1 MSSSR
6 VIGKVTRLD
15 TNKIEAELLSGAESH
30 VVNAFDD
37 IYQHSVLESFIGIR
51 SGEDLII
58 GEVVGLR
65 EKDFNNNMVTAGE
78 YHSSK
83 SEVLRYIDI
92 APLGTLLGYPSA
104 KFEFGVSKFPQ
115 IYSDVVFIEKLELD
129 VIFNVK
135 AMEEVSSDN
144 QDKTVLNFLPIGRS
158 HNFPEYEIKIS
169 INSFFGSHSAVL
181 GNTGSG
187 KSCTISS
194 MIQRLFKKKEYAP
207 LGTSFVLFDVNGEY
221 SQALS
226 YLNTDIHAEC
236 VKTFTFDTADTTA
249 KEFMLPHWFL
259 NADEWAMLLRASERT
274 QLPVLRTALG
284 MAVFLENNTTKKE
297 EISNH
302 IVASCILGALASSSS
317 PVSTFNI
324 IQSLLRNHGSGG
336 LTESLITTH
345 KYNSQFGNFPNGEQ
359 EKFLTTVKTF
369 VKDNIDLPAYKNLP
383 FDFEKLGYYL
393 ELAILYEE
401 SFGNKQIRDYCSQ
414 MLTRYKVL
422 KDREEFGFLKAKQ
435 TDAPKSVEDFIHD
448 ILGLAKNGDTINK
461 LSQISIIDMNIVDD
475 EIVEIVSSVV
485 SRLIFEKLRKA
496 KNRNKFPVNLILEEA
511 HRYISTGSGDYDEV
525 SKIFERIAK
534 EGRKYGLFILLSS
547 QRPSELSKTVLSQCS
562 SFIVHRILNPE
573 DLQHIKRITP
583 SVSETILN
591 RLPSL
596 PTRHALVFGASTNLP
611 AVFKVNKADPKPKS
625 DNNNVSKNWFTAANK
640 IVEI

>member
-1 MSSSR
+1 MNSSR
-6 VIGKVTRLD
+6 VIGKITRLD

-30 VVNAFDD
+30 VINAFDD
-37 IYQHSVLESFIGIR
+37 IYKHSVLESFVGIR

-65 EKDFNNNMVTAGE
+65 EKDFNNNMVTVGE
-78 YHSSK
+78 YHTSK

-92 APLGTLLGYPSA
+92 APLGTLLGYPST

-115 IYSDVVFIEKLELD
+115 IYSDVVFIEKPELD
-129 VIFNVK
+129 IIFNVK
-135 AMEEVSSDN
+135 SMEEKSEDN
-144 QDKTVLNFLPIGRS
+144 SDKTILNFLPIGRS
-158 HNFPEYEIKIS
+158 HNFPEYEIKIN

-187 KSCTISS
+187 KSCTISA
-194 MIQRLFKKKEYAP
+194 MIQRLFKKKEFAP

-221 SQALS
+221 SQAFD
-226 YLNTDIHAEC
+226 YLNKDIHEDC
-236 VKTFTFDTADTTA
+236 TKTFTFDSEDKTA
-249 KEFMLPHWFL
+249 KQFLLPHWFL
-259 NADEWAMLLRASERT
+259 NVDEWAMLLRASEKT

-284 MAVFLENNTTKKE
+284 MAVFLENNKDKKG

-302 IVASCILGALASSSS
+302 IVASCILGALSSSS
-317 PVSTFNI
+317 SSVATFNV
-324 IQSLLRNHGSGG
+324 IQSLLKNHGSGD
-336 LTESLITTH
+336 LSEQLISTY
-345 KYNSQFGNFPNGEQ
+345 KYNSQYGSFPDGQ
-359 EKFLTTVKTF
+359 QDKFMEKVKSF
-369 VKDNIDLPAYKNLP
+369 VNDDIDMPAYKNLQ
-383 FDFEKLGYYL
+383 FDFDKLGDYL
-393 ELAILYEE
+393 NLAILYEE

-435 TDAPKSVEDFIHD
+435 KTAPKSVDEFICD
-448 ILGLAKNGDTINK
+448 ILGLVNSNGNLVK
-461 LSQISIIDMNIVDD
+461 KSQISIIDMNIVDD

-485 SRLIFEKLRKA
+485 ARLIFEKLRKT
-496 KNRNKFPVNLILEEA
+496 KSRNKFPVNLILEEA
-511 HRYISTGSGDYDEV
+511 HRYISTGGGDYDEV

-611 AVFKVNKADPKPKS
+611 AVFKVNKAEPKPKS
-625 DNNNVSKNWFTAANK
+625 DNNSVSENWFVDK
-640 IVEI
+640 EKVVLL

>member
-1 MSSSR
+1 MNSSR

-15 TNKIEAELLSGAESH
+15 TQTIEAELLSGAESH
-30 VVNAFDD
+30 VINAFDD
-37 IYQHSVLESFIGIR
+37 IYRHSVLESFVGIR
-51 SGEDLII
+51 SGEDLVI

-65 EKDFNNNMVTAGE
+65 EKDFNNYSVTAGE

-83 SEVLRYIDI
+83 SQVLRYIDVS
-92 APLGTLLGYPSA
+92 PLGTLLGYPSTS
-104 KFEFGVSKFPQ
+104 FEFGVSRFPL
-115 IYSDVVFIEKLELD
+115 IYSDVVFIARAELD

-135 AMEEVSSDN
+135 AMELAADDN
-144 QDKTVLNFLPIGRS
+144 NGKTVLNYLSIGRS
-158 HNFPEYEIKIS
+158 HNFPEYEIKLN

-207 LGTSFVLFDVNGEY
+207 LGASFVLFDVNGEY
-221 SQALS
+221 TQAFS
-226 YLNTDIHAEC
+226 YLNNELHAEC
-236 VKTFTFDTADTTA
+236 VKTFTFDPSD
-249 KEFMLPHWFL
+249 KEATEFLLPHWFL
-259 NADEWAMLLRASERT
+259 SLDEWAMLLKASEKT
-274 QLPVLRTALG
+274 QIPVLRTALG
-284 MAVFLENNTTKKE
+284 MAGFLENNANDKVE
-297 EISNH
+297 LSNH
-302 IVASCILGALASSSS
+302 IVASCILGALASSNS
-317 PVSTFNI
+317 PVSTFNVI
-324 IQSLLRNHGSGG
+324 MSLLNHYGSGG
-336 LTESLITTH
+336 LTESLISVH
-345 KYNSQFGNFPNGEQ
+345 KYNSQYGNFPPGEQ
-359 EKFLTTVKTF
+359 EKFMATVKTF
-369 VKDNIDLPAYKNLP
+369 VRDNIELPAYKNDK
-383 FDFEKLGYYL
+383 FDFDKLGYYL
-393 ELAILYEE
+393 DLAILYEE

-422 KDREEFGFLKAKQ
+422 RDREDFAFLKANQ
-435 TDAPKSVEDFIHD
+435 TFAPKNVDELVYTL
-448 ILGLAKNGDTINK
+448 LGLSKSKVGLFK
-461 LSQISIIDMNIVDD
+461 KSQLTIIDMNIVDD

-511 HRYISTGSGDYDEV
+511 HRYISSTSGDYNEV

-583 SVSETILN
+583 SVSESILN

-596 PTRHALVFGASTNLP
+596 PTRHALVFGSSTNLP

-625 DNNNVSKNWFTAANK
+625 DNNCVSKNWFIATGR
-640 IVEI
+640 VVDL